1 MKIGFGMNGVQRWWR
16 NVEREKNA
24 SSGQQARFIILGVDH
39 ITLRSDGIIP
49 EVPNIYKEYMFG
61 LGCMRLVLSSCVNP
75 N

>member
-16 NVEREKNA
+16 NVKKEKNA
-24 SSGQQARFIILGVDH
+24 SGQQARFIILVVDH

-49 EVPNIYKEYMFG
+49 EVPNYKVRVIFG

>member
-16 NVEREKNA
+16 NVEKEKNA
-24 SSGQQARFIILGVDH
+24 SGQQAQFIILVVDH
-39 ITLRSDGIIP
+39 IMLRSDGIYQKYQI
-49 EVPNIYKEYMFG
+49 IFG